1 MEAPW
6 RMFEEVL
13 GSLFPSLPLPGAAL
27 RNCPNGAGPG
37 IALDPAI
44 AGGSPRKYKPKRC
57 GD

>member
-1 MEAPW
+1 
-6 RMFEEVL
+6 MFEEVL